1 MKMNFNLVI
10 EFFKKHYKLIGIGLG
25 VIFVLYWVIFILTS
39 SVKMSASAVQEM
51 KKIDADIQSIKEE
64 QVLIYTEIK
73 EYEQDIL
80 RMDENINE
88 INDNKNQIAGEY
100 GEKINAARSY
110 DYKQLVTFLS
120 ERYSDSRIH

>member
-1 MKMNFNLVI
+1 MNFDIVI
-10 EFFKKHYKLIGIGLG
+10 EFFKKHHKLIGIGLG
-25 VIFVLYWVIFILTS
+25 VIFSLYWVIFILTP
-39 SVKMSASAVQEM
+39 SVKMSASAFQEM
-51 KKIDADIQSIKEE
+51 KKIDEDIQSIKEE

-88 INDNKNQIAGEY
+88 INNNKNQIAGEY
-100 GEKINAARSY
+100 GEKINSARSY

>member
-1 MKMNFNLVI
+1 MKMNFDLVI

-25 VIFVLYWVIFILTS
+25 VIFILYWVIFILTP

-51 KKIDADIQSIKEE
+51 KKIDEDIQSIKEE

-88 INDNKNQIAGEY
+88 INNTKNQIAGEY